1 MTDAAYNNASI
12 GTASDVMPTVGHEH
26 EHPHDPGVAHQFDD
40 AVQQHEA
47 ATLGMWSFL
56 ATEVLFFGGALT
68 AYCVYRYAYHEGFS
82 RASHELYEWLGF
94 ANTCVLLCSSLTMA
108 LAVRAAHMGN
118 RAAINRFIA
127 LTMAFGTIFLGVK
140 AIEYTIDWRE
150 KLIPGIRFDHVKW
163 GGEYGQGVSHAMEMF
178 FLFYFTLT
186 GLHALHMVIG
196 LGLMTF

>member
-56 ATEVLFFGGALT
+56 ATEVLFFGGALV
-68 AYCVYRYAYHEGFS
+68 AYGVYRHAYHDGFS
-82 RASHELYEWLGF
+82 RASHHLIEWLGG

-108 LAVRAAHMGN
+108 LAVRAAHLGDR
-118 RAAINRFIA
+118 RAVNRFIA
-127 LTMAFGTIFLGVK
+127 LTMLFGLMFLGVK
-140 AIEYTIDWRE
+140 AVEYTIDWKE
-150 KLIPGIRFDHVKW
+150 GLIPGLKW
-163 GGEYGQGVSHAMEMF
+163 NPAEWGKHDVPPPTPELARQVELF
-178 FLFYFTLT
+178 F
-186 GLHALHMVIG
+186 
-196 LGLMTF
+196 